1 MKTNGT
7 MPWNM
12 RSEIFIINCGTADLD
27 SHLFFYLC
35 QNILKSA
42 YTSNAPGRIKI
53 FTILSLDRDNSRISK
68 SWIIFLRRKQ
78 GKNEKEGW

>member
-1 MKTNGT
+1 MKTNST

-12 RSEIFIINCGTADLD
+12 RIEIFIINCGTADLD

-53 FTILSLDRDNSRISK
+53 FTILSLDKDNSK
-68 SWIIFLRRKQ
+68 SAKVELYF
-78 GKNEKEGW
+78 